1 MVKVTQY
8 LTHTEEIKAY
18 ATVRARFLGSLRSLF
33 HGSSAFPWSGIT
45 NLWCLRRKGAH
56 QVRRAR
62 YRVSLARHGYVCRG
76 SFVKVFRKAYAGSP
90 TDNQPGSSSS
100 EAELRLAARWLLI
113 NLKGSI
119 GYLADPRPAPV
130 SFTAESIACARYSAG
145 SLPKARRKTRE
156 KLLRLA

>member
-1 MVKVTQY
+1 VPDDIEAPSRLACEVSLLAEDGMTVTDMVKVTQY

-76 SFVKVFRKAYAGSP
+76 SFVKVFRE
-90 TDNQPGSSSS
+90 N
-100 EAELRLAARWLLI
+100 LRWEPH
-113 NLKGSI
+113 GQ
-119 GYLADPRPAPV
+119 
-130 SFTAESIACARYSAG
+130 SAG
-145 SLPKARRKTRE
+145 IQLE
-156 KLLRLA
+156 